1 MKYFSGIKGYL
12 LQICLCVTA
21 SLVLINTAFPSLS
34 SVEDARFEIIRVEIE
49 QMNGGDSQNRPVTD
63 FYLNGGEES
72 GIKKSMVLD
81 VYRDKFIR
89 DAAGDNINISVPVG
103 KVKVLKV
110 YKDIAIARIMSL
122 DSPDNTPVLEY
133 RTVMLGDYAVLRDNK
148 KLVGSL
154 YESKE
159 FPPGSGATLPSEV
172 LFSINEW
179 KLKPEAKEVLASIY
193 DHYNNTGDKRIIVE
207 GHTCSLGPEEYN
219 QELSGKRARSVRE
232 YFLMAKGISPEKI
245 TIEFHGEK
253 RPVAANSTKEGRAM
267 NRRVNIRFLPVSK

>member
-21 SLVLINTAFPSLS
+21 SLFLIKPAFPSLS
-34 SVEDARFEIIRVEIE
+34 FSEDAWFEIIRVEIE
-49 QMNGGDSQNRPVTD
+49 QVNGDDSQNRPVKD

-72 GIKKSMVLD
+72 GIRKSMVLD
-81 VYRDKFIR
+81 VYRDKFISN
-89 DAAGDNINISVPVG
+89 AEGANINISVPVG
-103 KVKVLKV
+103 QVKVLKV
-110 YKDIAIARIMSL
+110 FKDIAIARITSL
-122 DSPDNTPVLEY
+122 DSPDKTPVLEY
-133 RTVMLGDYAVLRDNK
+133 RTVMLGDYAVLKDNK
-148 KLVGSL
+148 QSLGSL
-154 YESKE
+154 YDSKE

-179 KLKPEAKEVLASIY
+179 KLKPEAKEVLARIY
-193 DHYNNTGDKRIIVE
+193 DHYNEAGDKHIIVE

-219 QELSGKRARSVRE
+219 RDLSGKRALSVRE

-253 RPVAANSTKEGRAM
+253 RPVAANSTKEGRTM